1 MENNN
6 KPGEKINLELMY
18 IYNWLDTLTLSHP
31 KKNISRDF
39 SDGQLLAEVIKHY
52 LPKMVDL
59 NNYLPASTTN
69 QKCYNWNTL
78 HTRVLKKIN
87 VKLSKKEINDI
98 IMCKSLAIEHLLE
111 KVYVGIEKT
120 IGKSLGFKKDDDY
133 VPENSIEELKKNLK
147 NKKIDLKSLKEVV
160 EDLEKKLEILKS
172 EKEDFEKQIA
182 KLTGVNNNNK
192 NNNENNIDN
201 NNIDTNNNDE
211 NKEENG
217 NVNKDDN
224 ENKEENGS
232 ENKNDN
238 ENKEENI
245 NGSNNDN
252 ENNNDEENKDEENKD
267 EENKDDKNEEEK
279 NEEEKS
285 EEEKSEEE
293 KNSEEEKENNEE

>member
-120 IGKSLGFKKDDDY
+120 IGKSLGFKQDDNFY
-133 VPENSIEELKKNLK
+133 PENSIDDLKKNLK
-147 NKKIDLKSLKEVV
+147 NKKRDLKSLKEVV
-160 EDLEKKLEILKS
+160 ED
-172 EKEDFEKQIA
+172 
-182 KLTGVNNNNK
+182 
-192 NNNENNIDN
+192 
-201 NNIDTNNNDE
+201 
-211 NKEENG
+211 
-217 NVNKDDN
+217 
-224 ENKEENGS
+224 
-232 ENKNDN
+232 
-238 ENKEENI
+238 
-245 NGSNNDN
+245 
-252 ENNNDEENKDEENKD
+252 
-267 EENKDDKNEEEK
+267 
-279 NEEEKS
+279 
-285 EEEKSEEE
+285 
-293 KNSEEEKENNEE
+293 

>member
-160 EDLEKKLEILKS
+160 EDLEKKL
-172 EKEDFEKQIA
+172 
-182 KLTGVNNNNK
+182 
-192 NNNENNIDN
+192 
-201 NNIDTNNNDE
+201 
-211 NKEENG
+211 
-217 NVNKDDN
+217 
-224 ENKEENGS
+224 
-232 ENKNDN
+232 
-238 ENKEENI
+238 
-245 NGSNNDN
+245 
-252 ENNNDEENKDEENKD
+252 
-267 EENKDDKNEEEK
+267 
-279 NEEEKS
+279 
-285 EEEKSEEE
+285 
-293 KNSEEEKENNEE
+293 

>member
-78 HTRVLKKIN
+78 QTRVLKKLN

-172 EKEDFEKQIA
+172 EKEDFENQIA
-182 KLTGVNNNNK
+182 KLTGVNNNK
-192 NNNENNIDN
+192 NSNNENNIDNNN

-238 ENKEENI
+238 DNKEENI
-245 NGSNNDN
+245 NGSNNNDN

-267 EENKDDKNEEEK
+267 EEENKDDKNEEEK

-285 EEEKSEEE
+285 EEEK
-293 KNSEEEKENNEE
+293 NSEEEKENNEE